1 MLFLDAKF
9 AYSRFLKDRS
19 DMENITV
26 QVTDHPVKKNITL
39 LSVKGSLDSRT
50 TPDFEKELLWLLKN
64 KKFKLII
71 DLKEV
76 QYIASTG
83 WGVFVSQIKRIR
95 KEKGDLILS
104 GMNPAVTEVFELL
117 EFNRIMKSF
126 PSVESAANNGF

>member
-1 MLFLDAKF
+1 MLFLDKQAIVQTREGLKF
-9 AYSRFLKDRS
+9 
-19 DMENITV
+19 MENMTV
-26 QVTDHPVKKNITL
+26 LIANHPVKKNITL
-39 LSVKGSLDSRT
+39 LSVKGFLDSRT
-50 TPDFEKELLWLLKN
+50 TPDFEKELLWLLKE

-95 KEKGDLILS
+95 NQKGDLILS
-104 GMNPAVTEVFELL
+104 GMNPAVKEVFELL

-126 PSVESAANNGF
+126 PNVDSAANNGF